1 MECKDVVSKA
11 FHPAVNPS
19 PQPAAGS
26 VASISDGEVPL
37 PDFVRRSAAGVFV
50 QPDVPGRAQQMQR
63 FVDRVFSSGACFR
76 ELDYDVLALLLFGP
90 EGRDAGGGRPLR
102 LAAAIQAIEP
112 ERRELYKPPKLIEN
126 GARAEYLFAPVWIQ
140 RTVEVPIFGATG
152 EDGQPRVSGYEK
164 QVRQHPTRLDIDEFI
179 AAMWLNGV
187 RYGIDV
193 AAVRAAI
200 ESGQGERVDIARRVD
215 PTPGTD
221 ATVREQTQALHRDD
235 SPAILPNGRIDLRQ
249 FKNHFPQVSAGTRL
263 LQKVPRTLG
272 LPGRGIDGGVLEAA
286 LPRDFAID
294 DLAGPGTRVERSAKG
309 EFLVAAMDGFLTI
322 DKATQQISVTEKIVN
337 REGVNQRTT
346 GNLVLYGDRYEEHG
360 EVQEH
365 RTVEGHHMNF
375 HADVFGNVVSDGG
388 DLHFRANLAGGTVK
402 NNGSSVKVGGRIS
415 GATIDARG
423 CEVFGGHAESAI
435 IIARNLRL
443 GRAVGC
449 DIVAEDAEIDEA
461 VSCSIAARRIRIRK
475 TASRRD
481 VDCLVNLCLPD
492 YSGLDQARTE
502 AEKAVAE
509 LALQIAER
517 ERALDALAGPSE
529 MRAYLAAVQRIRD
542 GGVALTPTQEA
553 QWRKATQRLAAP
565 LQEIEKLRRQL
576 AALREKR
583 GEHEARLAELS
594 AQRVQAATGNACEIA
609 QVAGATVVQS
619 FGMPPEAPV
628 LADIE
633 TRKLRHV
640 LHDLRLVRDKLFVGE
655 SGRYAWTPPQQPAME
670 GKA

>member
-1 MECKDVVSKA
+1 MSKD

-19 PQPAAGS
+19 PPPATEAVAGS
-26 VASISDGEVPL
+26 AVDEVPL

-50 QPDVPGRAQQMQR
+50 QPDVPGRALQMQR

-76 ELDYDVLALLLFGP
+76 ELDYGALTLLLYGA

-112 ERRELYKPPKLIEN
+112 ERRELYKAPKAVGN
-126 GARAEYLFAPVWIQ
+126 GARVEYLFTPVWIE
-140 RTVEVPIFGATG
+140 RTVEVPIFGETG
-152 EDGQPRVSGYEK
+152 DDGQPQLSGYEK

-200 ESGQGERVDIARRVD
+200 ESAQGERVDIARRVD

-235 SPAILPNGRIDLRQ
+235 SPAILANGRIDLGQ
-249 FKNHFPQVSAGTRL
+249 FKNHFPQVGSGTRL
-263 LQKVPRTLG
+263 LQKVPRALG
-272 LPGRGIDGGVLEAA
+272 QPGRGIDGGVLEAA

-294 DLAGPGTRVERSAKG
+294 DLAGPGTRVERNAKG
-309 EFLVAAMDGFLTI
+309 EFLVAAMDGFLNI
-322 DKATQQISVTEKIVN
+322 DKATQQISVTEKIIN

-365 RTVEGHHMNF
+365 RTVEGHHMSF
-375 HADVFGNVVSDGG
+375 HADVFGNVVSGGG
-388 DLHFRANLAGGTVK
+388 DLHFRANLAGGTVR
-402 NNGSSVKVGGRIS
+402 NSGGTVKVEGRIS
-415 GATIDARG
+415 NATIDARG
-423 CEVFGGHAESAI
+423 CEVSGGHAESAT
-435 IIARNLRL
+435 IIADRLHL
-443 GRAVGC
+443 GRAVAC
-449 DIVAEDAEIDEA
+449 DIVAEEVDIDEA

-475 TASRRD
+475 AASRRD

-492 YSGLDQARTE
+492 YSGLDKARTE
-502 AEKAVAE
+502 AEKAIAE
-509 LALQIAER
+509 LAPQLAER
-517 ERALDALAGPSE
+517 QRALDALAGAPE
-529 MRAYLAAVQRIRD
+529 MRAYLAAEQRIRE
-542 GGVALTPTQEA
+542 GGVALTPAQEA
-553 QWRKATQRLAAP
+553 QWRKATQRLAGT
-565 LQEIEKLRRQL
+565 LQEIDKLRRQL
-576 AALREKR
+576 AALLEKR
-583 GEHEARLAELS
+583 GEHEARLAELD
-594 AQRVQAATGNACEIA
+594 AQRTQAAAGNACDIV

-619 FGMPPEAPV
+619 FGVPPEAPV

-633 TRKLRHV
+633 AKKLRHV

-655 SGRYAWTPPQQPAME
+655 SGRYAWVAPQQPATE
-670 GKA
+670 GKQ